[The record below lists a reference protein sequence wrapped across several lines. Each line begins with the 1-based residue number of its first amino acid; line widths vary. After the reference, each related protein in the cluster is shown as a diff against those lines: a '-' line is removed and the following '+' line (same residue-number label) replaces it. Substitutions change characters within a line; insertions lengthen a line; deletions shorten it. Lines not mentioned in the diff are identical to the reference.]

1 MTISAPEREQEERP
15 PATPPEQPPPKRD
28 VPWGWI
34 ALLLVLAGLV
44 WTVGWVRDILPD
56 FANPFT
62 EQTVDRSQR
71 AVLKSIEN
79 IGEYRAAS
87 GHFEVIVD
95 LEKDTAFPS
104 AILGSRTLFVAVGT
118 VDSGVDLSNL
128 DEGDVVVSDD
138 RLSATITLPSAQLF
152 DAQLD
157 LSKSYVY
164 DRQEG
169 VLNEIGGLFSDDP
182 NSQQE
187 LYRLAEAKI
196 DTAAR
201 QNSGLLRRAEGNT
214 RELLE
219 GLLGG
224 LGFTS
229 VTVRFAAA
237 AG

>member
-1 MTISAPEREQEERP
+1 M
-15 PATPPEQPPPKRD
+15 
-28 VPWGWI
+28 
-34 ALLLVLAGLV
+34 
-44 WTVGWVRDILPD
+44 
-56 FANPFT
+56 
-62 EQTVDRSQR
+62 
-71 AVLKSIEN
+71 
-79 IGEYRAAS
+79 
-87 GHFEVIVD
+87 
-95 LEKDTAFPS
+95 
-104 AILGSRTLFVAVGT
+104 
-118 VDSGVDLSNL
+118 SNL
-128 DEGDVVVSDD
+128 DEGKVVVSDD
-138 RLSATITLPSAQLF
+138 RLSATITLPPAQLF

-169 VLNEIGGLFSDDP
+169 VLNEIGGLFSDEP
-182 NSQQE
+182 NFQQE
-187 LYRLAEAKI
+187 LYRLAEAKL

-201 QNSGLLRRAEGNT
+201 QNSGLLSRAEGNT